1 MTAATQAP
9 PQAHDLTPAQRA
21 LIMVPMCFGATLF
34 ILNQTNIVVSLP
46 HMQGTFSATRDQIS
60 WVLTSYIVAMTIAV
74 AATGWFSGRFGRKN
88 VFVWALVGFTVMSF
102 LCGTA
107 TSLEEEVVYRMI
119 MGLFAGPIMPLS
131 QAIVLDTFPKEQ
143 HGRALSLWGLGITI
157 APVAGPW
164 IGGIL
169 TEQYGWP
176 WVFYFNIPLGA
187 VLVFFAVAFVPKV
200 ERNPSRHFDW
210 SGFIALAIAV
220 TMLQFILNRGQRLD
234 WFDSIEILVSFAVMA
249 AAFYIF
255 VVHSL
260 TTMRPFLEPAM
271 FRDRNAIVGFV
282 FIFCWALVVNS
293 PTVLL
298 ALRLQNIDDYPVETI
313 GWLLMPRGIG
323 GVFAM
328 LIVGRVIKVI
338 DPKHVVCAGFLMI
351 ASGCWIMSGWSLSAN
366 VTEIW
371 IAGIVYGM
379 GIALIYVPVTTY
391 AFATIDPRYRT
402 DVSALYS
409 LMLNMGS
416 GIGITIAIIVLTQ
429 AVQVSHEDLSQNV
442 SQYNELFR
450 EPAIAE
456 SWGLGSE
463 RGLRRIENQIQLQAT
478 AIAYNNTFWMLALW
492 AIAVSPVIYFI
503 ARTPR
508 RRRRR

>member
-9 PQAHDLTPAQRA
+9 PQAHDLTPVQRA

-34 ILNQTNIVVSLP
+34 VLNQTNIVVSLP
-46 HMQGTFSATRDQIS
+46 HMQGTFSATRDQIA

-74 AATGWFSGRFGRKN
+74 VAAGWFSGRFGRKN
-88 VFVWALVGFTVMSF
+88 VFVGALIGFTVMSF
-102 LCGTA
+102 FCGTA
-107 TSLEEEVVYRMI
+107 TSLEEEVAYRMI

-143 HGRALSLWGLGITI
+143 HGSALGLWGLGITI
-157 APVAGPW
+157 APVLGPW
-164 IGGIL
+164 IGGML
-169 TEQYGWP
+169 TEQYSWP

-187 VLVFFAVAFVPKV
+187 VLVFFAIAFVPKV
-200 ERNPSRHFDW
+200 ERNPARHFDW
-210 SGFIALAIAV
+210 GGFIALAIAV

-234 WFDSIEILVSFAVMA
+234 WFDSIEIVISFAVMA
-249 AAFYIF
+249 MAFYVF

-260 TTMRPFLEPAM
+260 TTARPFLEPAM
-271 FRDRNAIVGFV
+271 FRDRNAVVGFV

-293 PTVLL
+293 PIVLL

-313 GWLLMPRGIG
+313 GWLLMPRGVG

-338 DPKHVVCAGFLMI
+338 NPRHVVCAGFLMI
-351 ASGCWIMSGWSLSAN
+351 AAACWIMSGWSLSADI
-366 VTEIW
+366 TEVW
-371 IAGIVYGM
+371 IAGIVCGM
-379 GIALIYVPVTTY
+379 GIALVYVPVTTI
-391 AFATIDPRYRT
+391 AFSTVDTRLRT

-416 GIGITIAIIVLTQ
+416 GIGITLAIIVLTQ

-442 SQYNELFR
+442 SQFNELFR
-450 EPAIAE
+450 DPAIVE

-478 AIAYNNTFWMLALW
+478 AIAYNNTFWMLTLW
-492 AIAVSPVIYFI
+492 AIAISPVIYFI
-503 ARTPR
+503 ARPPR
-508 RRRRR
+508 RRR